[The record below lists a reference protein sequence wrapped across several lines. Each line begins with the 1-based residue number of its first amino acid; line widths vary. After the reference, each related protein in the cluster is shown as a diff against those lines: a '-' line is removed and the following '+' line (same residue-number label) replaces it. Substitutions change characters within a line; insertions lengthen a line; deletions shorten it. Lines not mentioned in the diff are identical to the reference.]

1 MKPSGRRSGSMAKP
15 APRKSPS
22 VAIIVEE
29 PRWHTAMPGLRVPL
43 RRAVKLA
50 LKGAGAVAQGSLT
63 ILLSDDAALKRLN
76 ADFRGKDKP
85 TNVLSF
91 PAAANPENHLGDIA
105 IAYGVTAGE
114 AREAKKRFSDHAT
127 HLAVHGVLHLLGYD
141 HETAAEANVMESLE
155 VAVLSE
161 LGIADPY
168 AARVMEVA

>member
-1 MKPSGRRSGSMAKP
+1 MKPSGRRSGSMLRP

-29 PRWHTAMPGLRVPL
+29 PRWRAAIPGLHGQL
-43 RRAVKLA
+43 RRAAKQA
-50 LKGAGAVAQGSLT
+50 LKGAGVASEGTIT
-63 ILLSDDAALKRLN
+63 ILLTDDAALKRLN
-76 ADFRGKDKP
+76 ADFRGRDRP

-91 PAAANPENHLGDIA
+91 PAAPNPENHLGDIA

-141 HETAAEANVMESLE
+141 HETAATAKVMEPLE

-168 AARVMEVA
+168 AVRAMEVA